1 MRNLHIAVLAGIIA
15 LLLMPA
21 AVRAQD
27 EQALVNFNQAE
38 IQTVIDDVSAVTGYT
53 FIVDPSVRG
62 RVTIT
67 SQAPL
72 SPAAYFQVFLS
83 TMRVHGYAVVPT
95 SSGAFQIVPD
105 QVGARSPS
113 PVNTPL
119 RGDRYATAVFRLD
132 HASAQD
138 ALTVIRPILHPQG
151 TANAAEDSNV
161 VVVVDLAENLV
172 RVRRIIQDLDRD
184 TSVYEMVTL
193 SNVSVSE
200 MSAIVER
207 LRSRTR
213 SGEDDVL
220 ASVAVAP
227 LPSSNSLLLRGS
239 APAVENMVA
248 LVRRVDAASVSN
260 QNFKVVNLLHANGE
274 SVLPILQQMVEA
286 MTEEGLTGR
295 RPTVAHHAPTN
306 SLVINADA
314 DVQREIE
321 RVIHQLDVRRP
332 QVLVEGIIVEISDS
346 AAEELGVQL
355 LWTGTEDGT
364 SPLAFTRYS
373 SPSPDLL
380 ALAGAVSGAGGDSD
394 DGDLVNGALRDAA
407 LSSLLGTRGGGFGFG
422 GQTGDGS
429 IFGLILN
436 AVENDVESNVLATP
450 SILAMDN
457 EEASFISGQ
466 EIPITTG
473 ETLGADNSN
482 PFRTIEREEVGVK
495 LLVRPQIT
503 EGGTV
508 RLYLDQEVSNVAGSV
523 GSSSTEL
530 ITNMRRVTT
539 TVLADNGEI
548 VVLGGLIEQNDA
560 NNRSQV
566 PGLGNVPVLG
576 RLFGTRGETTSRTNL
591 MIFIRPTI
599 IRSPADMQAVTAGR
613 YNYITAQQRSAHP
626 GGESSLEALVEMMS
640 ATTPRTAEEE

>member
-1 MRNLHIAVLAGIIA
+1 MRNLHIAVLAGIVA
-15 LLLMPA
+15 LLLMSA

-132 HASAQD
+132 HASSQD

-295 RPTVAHHAPTN
+295 RATVAHHAPTN

>member
-1 MRNLHIAVLAGIIA
+1 MRNLHIAVLAGIVA
-15 LLLMPA
+15 LLLMSA

-113 PVNTPL
+113 PVNTSL

-172 RVRRIIQDLDRD
+172 RIRRIIQDLDRD

-482 PFRTIEREEVGVK
+482 PFRTIERQEVGVK

>member
-1 MRNLHIAVLAGIIA
+1 MRNLHIAVLAGIVA
-15 LLLMPA
+15 LLLMSA

-113 PVNTPL
+113 PVNTSL

-207 LRSRTR
+207 LRSSTR

>member
-113 PVNTPL
+113 PVNTSL

-172 RVRRIIQDLDRD
+172 RIRRIIQDLDRD

-482 PFRTIEREEVGVK
+482 PFRTIERQEVGVK

>member
-113 PVNTPL
+113 PVNTSL

-172 RVRRIIQDLDRD
+172 RIRRIIQDLDRD

>member
-1 MRNLHIAVLAGIIA
+1 MRNLHIAVLAGIVA
-15 LLLMPA
+15 LLLMSA

-172 RVRRIIQDLDRD
+172 RIRRIIQDLDRD

-482 PFRTIEREEVGVK
+482 PFRTIERQEVGVK

>member
-113 PVNTPL
+113 PVNTSL

-132 HASAQD
+132 HPSAQD

-482 PFRTIEREEVGVK
+482 PFRTIERQEVGVK

-566 PGLGNVPVLG
+566 PGLGNLPVLG

>member
-15 LLLMPA
+15 LLLMSA

-113 PVNTPL
+113 PVNTSL

-286 MTEEGLTGR
+286 MTDEGLTGR

-482 PFRTIEREEVGVK
+482 PFRTIERQEVGVK

-566 PGLGNVPVLG
+566 PGLGNLPVLG

>member
-380 ALAGAVSGAGGDSD
+380 ALAGAVSGAGGDGD

>member
-1 MRNLHIAVLAGIIA
+1 MRNLHIAVLAGIVA
-15 LLLMPA
+15 LLLMSA

-113 PVNTPL
+113 PVNTSL

-172 RVRRIIQDLDRD
+172 RIRRIIQDLDRD

-207 LRSRTR
+207 LRSSTR